1 MTRPKV
7 PDDKRQRT
15 AQACDSCK
23 RRKQKCNGVK
33 PCQTCIRRKLTCTYT
48 PNTASSDY
56 GPGESAGSPTKRR
69 HIDMSPPSI
78 SATLEASDGSPPQG
92 PSWEDVRTGQAPV
105 LSSSMSS
112 PTAPL
117 PPPLS
122 GRGHTKKL
130 SIHGGKKPP
139 SRSNTGNTN
148 NNIAE
153 ETNIYTETRMLQ
165 DQTRRLLYIGDASTL
180 SILQLIRIIVESTAG
195 PEMGSPFIDDPK
207 RHRIMENIIEFPP
220 DTRVPTLLPDKDTAD
235 YLIESY
241 FTNTCGMIEVFDK
254 STFLRSVESC
264 YRDPPSSSKFF
275 LCHFFLVQALGLL
288 LAAPAPGT
296 PQAALVERQLAAK
309 PDRAELFFRTA
320 RTMCDPGAG
329 FEDAD
334 FWSVQALSL
343 MTLYMLIISKR
354 NTAYAYLGMAVRSA
368 YALGLHR
375 EETMRDVIFTE
386 AQMTERRNLW
396 KTLFIL
402 DRFLAATLGR
412 PTAISED
419 DSSMKIFS
427 EDVAINTIIRNAP
440 GIDPVHARSLDSCVD
455 TCRIIGET
463 LRVFSS
469 RKISTTKVQEIIDDM
484 PVGWDQDLQN
494 ALHRRYSNAT
504 LRNESHGIASLH
516 VSLMSLHSLILLTRQ
531 LFVMHNWMLVEQRS
545 GKKKHPPIHESPMAR
560 FSEACVLASY
570 QTIRLVKQARDE
582 QYLPR
587 RNPFIIYFIFAA
599 SLVICMNQ
607 FSSLY
612 STKAYESTI
621 AEAIDFI
628 KYCGDIDPQADRVLE
643 IITKFAEV
651 VKKWT
656 REHTYPAP
664 LLSDDLSFL
673 FNQAS
678 SPRRLSEP
686 ILPGGGP
693 LVASPAQHDSLSRAA
708 MTATSDP
715 GLLTPPTIPK
725 MALSD
730 MLAPV
735 PPNMSA
741 DTRMNGMTP
750 PLASHHSVP
759 SSISIINDHSQHHRA
774 SMAALESPFPRE
786 MEFDFDNLWSNW
798 INHAPA
804 PMMGPTAIST
814 IPPQFS
820 PVVATGVPV
829 SSHNTEPV
837 SGPFV
842 GGYSMQESS
851 RQLNNVIHGNIP
863 LFHST
868 GFSSA

>member
-1 MTRPKV
+1 MK
-7 PDDKRQRT
+7 
-15 AQACDSCK
+15 
-23 RRKQKCNGVK
+23 
-33 PCQTCIRRKLTCTYT
+33 RKLTCTYS
-48 PNTASSDY
+48 PNSASDY

-78 SATLEASDGSPPQG
+78 SATLEASEGSPPQG

-112 PTAPL
+112 PTASI
-117 PPPLS
+117 PPPPS
-122 GRGHTKKL
+122 RGHTKKL
-130 SIHGGKKPP
+130 SIHGKKPP
-139 SRSNTGNTN
+139 SRSNTENTN
-148 NNIAE
+148 NNLAE

-207 RHRIMENIIEFPP
+207 RHRIMENIIDFPP
-220 DTRVPTLLPDKDTAD
+220 DTRVPTLLPDKETAD

-254 STFLRSVESC
+254 ITFLRSVDSC

-288 LAAPAPGT
+288 LAAPIPGT
-296 PQAALVERQLAAK
+296 PQAALVERQLSAK

-343 MTLYMLIISKR
+343 MTLYMLIVSKR

-427 EDVAINTIIRNAP
+427 EDVAINTIIRSAP
-440 GIDPVHARSLDSCVD
+440 GIDHVHARGIDSCVD

-469 RKISTTKVQEIIDDM
+469 RKISTTKVQEIIDNM

-494 ALHRRYSNAT
+494 ALQRRRYSNASSVK
-504 LRNESHGIASLH
+504 NDSHGIAALH

-570 QTIRLVKQARDE
+570 QTITLVTQARQE
-582 QYLPR
+582 QYLPK

-612 STKAYESTI
+612 FTTSYESTI
-621 AEAIDFI
+621 TEAIDFI
-628 KYCGDIDPQADRVLE
+628 KYCSDIDPQADRVLE

-656 REHTYPAP
+656 REHTYSAP
-664 LLSDDLSFL
+664 RLSPDLSFL
-673 FNQAS
+673 FTYS
-678 SPRRLSEP
+678 SSTPRRLSEP

-693 LVASPAQHDSLSRAA
+693 LVASPAAHTGLPRSA
-708 MTATSDP
+708 MATSDP

-741 DTRMNGMTP
+741 ADTRMNGMTP
-750 PLASHHSVP
+750 PMGSHP
-759 SSISIINDHSQHHRA
+759 SSISILNNHHSQHHHTRQ
-774 SMAALESPFPRE
+774 SMSVLESPFPRE

-804 PMMGPTAIST
+804 HMMAPTAIST

-820 PVVATGVPV
+820 PVVAPGLSV
-829 SSHNTEPV
+829 SPHTSEPV
-837 SGPFV
+837 LGPFG

-868 GFSSA
+868 GFSGA